1 MADGFSIRVY
11 PNDHG
16 PPHVHAWKG
25 GGWVALTIPTAGG
38 AVSVLR
44 VSGMKHTDIVRVAL
58 LVEEHA
64 HTLWQAWRRYHGE
77 ETV

>member
-25 GGWVALTIPTAGG
+25 GGWVALTIPTETDALTILRATRMKDSDVRR
-38 AVSVLR
+38 AV
-44 VSGMKHTDIVRVAL
+44 T
-58 LVEEHA
+58 LVEDNA
-64 HTLWQAWRRYHGE
+64 PSLWAAWRQYHGE
-77 ETV
+77 ATG